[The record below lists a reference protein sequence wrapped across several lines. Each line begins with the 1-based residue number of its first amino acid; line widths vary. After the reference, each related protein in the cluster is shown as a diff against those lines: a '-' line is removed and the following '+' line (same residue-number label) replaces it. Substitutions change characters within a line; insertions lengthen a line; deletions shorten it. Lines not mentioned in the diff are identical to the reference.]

1 MSSTIDRIRYV
12 KHNKVSLKADK
23 REESTEVLLRFF
35 RDLEEKATGMI
46 GFVVMNNV
54 QDSQDSVVL
63 TFWESKEDMDAFY
76 QRDNKALSNL
86 VETLEPSFEH
96 LPERKDYQVVKFK
109 I

>member
-1 MSSTIDRIRYV
+1 
-12 KHNKVSLKADK
+12 
-23 REESTEVLLRFF
+23 
-35 RDLEEKATGMI
+35 
-46 GFVVMNNV
+46 
-54 QDSQDSVVL
+54 
-63 TFWESKEDMDAFY
+63 MDAFY